1 MEDSSDDESCNEIM
15 ASDRYSALQVAD
27 RLDESSDYS
36 SNEFVDADS
45 DDELDSAP
53 SAANPDV
60 HVNLGNEEELGLRN
74 VVRRRNPSVTNK
86 PVYDVHSALDINNY
100 DKIDETAPTR
110 TYRGILEISKNKK
123 PSKKIEW
130 TSERPRTSGRQP
142 RSAILVGRSPGLK
155 ETARGANDPKSAWKL
170 FFTPTMISML
180 LQHTNRR
187 MRSVSG
193 GRKGED

>member
-27 RLDESSDYS
+27 RQDESSDYS

-53 SAANPDV
+53 STANPDV
-60 HVNLGNEEELGLRN
+60 NANLGNEEELGLRN

-86 PVYDVHSALDINNY
+86 PVYAVHSALDINNY

-123 PSKKIEW
+123 PSKEIKW
-130 TSERPRTSGRQP
+130 TSERPHTSGRQP
-142 RSAILVGRSPGLK
+142 RSAILVGRSPDSK
-155 ETARGANDPKSAWKL
+155 KL
-170 FFTPTMISML
+170 REVPMIQKAHGSYFL
-180 LQHTNRR
+180 LQR
-187 MRSVSG
+187 
-193 GRKGED
+193 